1 MLNNKFEASTLI
13 LRVILGITFFVH
25 GLVKFQ
31 GGIENIVG
39 WFDSIGLPGFLAYG
53 VATVEMIGG
62 AALVLGLGSR
72 IVSGL
77 LALLMIG
84 ATVKVKLSVGF
95 LGNGQ
100 MAGYELDLALLAMA
114 VFIAINGSKMFAL
127 DQLISKGQKEETTS
141 FSKSLNN

>member
-1 MLNNKFEASTLI
+1 MLNKFEASTLI
-13 LRVILGITFFVH
+13 LRVMLGITFFVH

-39 WFDSIGLPGFLAYG
+39 WFDSIGLPGALAYG
-53 VATVEMIGG
+53 VASVEMIGG

-72 IVSGL
+72 IVSAI

-84 ATVKVKLSVGF
+84 ATIKVKLAIGF

-114 VFIAINGSKMFAL
+114 VFIAINGSKTFAL
-127 DQLISKGQKEETTS
+127 DQLIIKSQKEETKS
-141 FSKSLNN
+141 SSKSYNN

>member
-1 MLNNKFEASTLI
+1 MLNKFEASTLI
-13 LRVILGITFFVH
+13 LRVMLGITFFVH
-25 GLVKFQ
+25 GFVKFQ

-39 WFDSIGLPGFLAYG
+39 WFDSIGLPGALAYV
-53 VATVEMIGG
+53 VASVEMIGG

-72 IVSGL
+72 IVSAL

-84 ATVKVKLSVGF
+84 ATIKVKLAIGF

-114 VFIAINGSKMFAL
+114 VFIATNGSKMFAL
-127 DQLISKGQKEETTS
+127 DQLIFKSQKEETKS
-141 FSKSLNN
+141 SSKSYNN

>member
-1 MLNNKFEASTLI
+1 MLNKFEASTLI
-13 LRVILGITFFVH
+13 LRVMLGITFFVH

-39 WFDSIGLPGFLAYG
+39 WFDSIGLPGALAYV
-53 VATVEMIGG
+53 VASVEMIGG

-72 IVSGL
+72 IVSAL

-84 ATVKVKLSVGF
+84 ATIKVKLAIGF

-114 VFIAINGSKMFAL
+114 LFIAINGSKMFAL
-127 DQLISKGQKEETTS
+127 DQLIFKSQKEETKS
-141 FSKSLNN
+141 FSKSYNN

>member
-1 MLNNKFEASTLI
+1 MSNKVEASTLI
-13 LRVILGITFFVH
+13 LRVMLGITFFVH
-25 GLVKFQ
+25 GFVKFQ

-53 VATVEMIGG
+53 VASVEMIGG

-72 IVSGL
+72 IVSAL

-84 ATVKVKLSVGF
+84 ATVKVKLAGGF

-127 DQLISKGQKEETTS
+127 DQIIFKGQKTETSS
-141 FSKSLNN
+141 FLKN

>member
-1 MLNNKFEASTLI
+1 MLKRFEASTLI

-25 GLVKFQ
+25 GVVKFQ

-39 WFDSIGLPGFLAYG
+39 WFDAIGLPGFFAYV
-53 VATVEMIGG
+53 VASIEVVGG
-62 AALVLGLGSR
+62 FALILGLGSR
-72 IVSGL
+72 VVSAL

-84 ATVKVKLSVGF
+84 ATLKVKLAVGF
-95 LGNGQ
+95 LGNGE

-127 DQLISKGQKEETTS
+127 DKVIFKGQKSDTTS
-141 FSKSLNN
+141 F

>member
-1 MLNNKFEASTLI
+1 MLNKFEASTLI
-13 LRVILGITFFVH
+13 LRVMLGITFFVH

-39 WFDSIGLPGFLAYG
+39 WFDSIGLPGALAYV
-53 VATVEMIGG
+53 VASVEMIGG

-72 IVSGL
+72 IVSAL

-84 ATVKVKLSVGF
+84 ATIKVKLAIGF

-100 MAGYELDLALLAMA
+100 MAGYELDLALMAMA

-127 DQLISKGQKEETTS
+127 DQLIFKGQKEETTS
-141 FSKSLNN
+141 ISKSYNN

>member
-53 VATVEMIGG
+53 VASVEMIGG

-127 DQLISKGQKEETTS
+127 DQLIFKGQKEETTS

>member
-1 MLNNKFEASTLI
+1 MLKKYEASTLI

-31 GGIENIVG
+31 GGIENTVG

-53 VATVEMIGG
+53 VALVEMIGG
-62 AALVLGLGSR
+62 ALLVLGLGSR
-72 IVSGL
+72 IVSAL
-77 LALLMIG
+77 LTLLMIG
-84 ATVKVKLSVGF
+84 ATVKVKLAAGF

-100 MAGYELDLALLAMA
+100 MAGYELDLALMAMA

-127 DQLISKGQKEETTS
+127 DQIIFKGQQTDSTS
-141 FSKSLNN
+141 LSRN